1 MKLARVLPGR
11 RNVPRPLSK
20 KQIILD
26 YCRAKRLER
35 IGAEEIRALE
45 NEMRSRLGSNL
56 KTSPSYIARVLREAG
71 KDVEYRDRF
80 ADPPMEEPYASRL
93 RNLLQF
99 HDFASA
105 EASLRKLDEAYR
117 EYRDASDRTGA
128 SLVRSLLQK
137 GKLRASSMAANP
149 RVGPDKRAEKAE
161 IATWFRIWLETPDL
175 FFDWLE
181 LRKASD
187 QFREFFGRAHDV
199 TDGRSHPEGAND
211 E

>member
-1 MKLARVLPGR
+1 M
-11 RNVPRPLSK
+11 PRTLTK
-20 KQIILD
+20 KQVILE
-26 YCRAKRLER
+26 YCRTKGLER
-35 IGAEEIRALE
+35 IGLEEIHALE
-45 NEMRSRLGSNL
+45 NELRARLGSR
-56 KTSPSYIARVLREAG
+56 TSASYIAGVLREAG
-71 KDVEYRDRF
+71 KEVEYRDRF
-80 ADPPMEEPYASRL
+80 AEPPMEEPYASRL
-93 RNLLQF
+93 RSLLQF

-117 EYRDASDRTGA
+117 EYREASDRIGA
-128 SLVRSLLQK
+128 GLVRSLLQK

-187 QFREFFGRAHDV
+187 QFQELLGRVREV
-199 TDGRSHPEGAND
+199 PDGGSRPEGAND